1 MWQLVIFFFC
11 FNASFVAFSQ
21 DKNVETLFLQAQI
34 ELNQGHYLL
43 SLETLLEAQNQNP
56 TLEQKAQ
63 LTGLE
68 GMAYYQMHHFEK
80 AESLLKQAV
89 NFENLNQAKSVFWL
103 MALGDMQ
110 AKKGLLSQAKTFY
123 AKAMSLAKNDLQT
136 QFVIQLA
143 QINFLPKELRFAEL
157 EKIDT
162 QLANLK
168 DLKIIS
174 QYRLNMAKQ
183 ALELEN
189 TTQFAFDLLT
199 KAIANS
205 TDPKLLA
212 EAKSYLAQLYEN
224 QQRFED
230 AKILNQQALSIAKQ
244 EQISDLL
251 IELEWRAARLYQAQ
265 NQANFAIAAYQNA
278 VEQIEAIRQDI
289 PVEYHNGRSSFRET
303 LEPVYLGLA
312 DLLLQKA
319 QRENDA
325 TQKNTLLHRAR
336 EAVELIKQ
344 SEVEDFLG
352 GRCSVVAQKK
362 ALLDSVEPKT
372 AIIYPIV
379 LQNRL
384 ELLVSVGSKL
394 HQFTQTVDAKTLQRA
409 VKTMAHSLRT
419 LSSFDGVS
427 ESIYRWLI
435 APLEPLLQ
443 ENKIETLVMVPD
455 GFLRLIPIAALKDKN
470 HHFLIE
476 NYAIAISPGM
486 TLLEPTPLHLKE
498 SKILLAGLSH
508 PGEVVEHLPV
518 VSLRDLGVSQTERS
532 VDTLSNDANELI
544 REPFLRERV
553 QAQLSLPGVDKE
565 MEGLEKVMPSTLI
578 MNDNFTVESFKKHIN
593 QDDINLTHIASHG
606 IFGSSAS
613 TSFIMAYDNVININ
627 ELEQIL
633 KSEKLEKQPIEML
646 TLSACQTAEG
656 NDRAPLGLA
665 GIALKAKVRS
675 AMGSLWSVS
684 DEASAKLMTEFYKSL
699 TQPNISKA
707 KALQQAQIE
716 LLKQTD
722 FNHPFYWS
730 PFILVGNWL

>member
-21 DKNVETLFLQAQI
+21 DKNVETLFSQAQT

-56 TLEQKAQ
+56 TLEQKMQ

-68 GMAYYQMHHFEK
+68 GMAHYQMHHFEK

-89 NFENLNQAKSVFWL
+89 NFENLNQAENVFWL

-123 AKAMSLAKNDLQT
+123 AKAMSLAKNDLKT

-143 QINFLPKELRFAEL
+143 QIDFLPKEVRLAEL
-157 EKIDT
+157 KKIDA
-162 QLANLK
+162 QLINLT

-174 QYRLNMAKQ
+174 QYKLNMAKQ

-189 TTQFAFDLLT
+189 TTQFVFDLLT
-199 KAIANS
+199 KAISNS

-230 AKILNQQALSIAKQ
+230 AKHLNQQALSIAKQ

-319 QRENDA
+319 QTENDP
-325 TQKNTLLHRAR
+325 TQKNNLLHRAR

-427 ESIYRWLI
+427 ESIYRWI
-435 APLEPLLQ
+435 IEPLEPLLQ

-486 TLLEPTPLHLKE
+486 TLLEPTPLHVKE

-508 PGEVVEHLPV
+508 PGEVVEHLPI

-532 VDTLSNDANELI
+532 LD
-544 REPFLRERV
+544 EPLRERV

-565 MEGLEKVMPSTLI
+565 MEGLEKIMPSTLI

-593 QDDINLTHIASHG
+593 HDDINLTHIASHG

-684 DEASAKLMTEFYKSL
+684 DEASAKLMTAFYKSL